1 MEAKNEENRI
11 KKYGGRLKLYNTLS
25 RSEEVFVPL
34 EEGKVT
40 LYVCGTTEYDY
51 VHLGHGRTY
60 AFYDVLVRFLE
71 WLGYDVFYIQNIT
84 DVGHLEEDA
93 DFGED
98 KVVKRARRER
108 KHPMELVEFFMR
120 KHFEAVDGLKIKRP
134 NVMPRAS
141 AHIPEIIEL
150 AQTLVKKGYA
160 YVAKGSVYFSV
171 KKFPEYGKLSG
182 VKPDEVLPGARVDV
196 RKEKKDP
203 RDFAL
208 WRKAPE
214 GYVLKWSSPWGE
226 GFPGW
231 HIEDTVFIL
240 KYFGPQCDIHGGAV
254 ELIFPHHDCEI
265 SQAEAVTGVKPFVRY
280 WVHTGLLTINGEKM
294 AKSKGN
300 YIRLEEAL
308 RKHSPEALRLWM
320 ASTHFRKSLDYNE
333 KDLEAAEK
341 NVERISNTLGRIQ
354 DSLEEA
360 PEEESVFS
368 DQIEELKE
376 NFVEAMLDDLNTSK
390 ALSFFFQLIT
400 SVNKAID
407 EGKYSKEDLEVA
419 EKTIK
424 ELGEFFQIVPEPGER
439 GFGGADIE
447 LVNSLLN
454 LIIDI
459 REKARERKDY
469 DTADKIRGELR
480 ELGIVLEDTKEG
492 AKWRITSTP

>member
-1 MEAKNEENRI
+1 MESEYEEKRI

-25 RSEEVFVPL
+25 RSEEIFVPS

-71 WLGYDVFYIQNIT
+71 WLSYDVFYIQNIT
-84 DVGHLEEDA
+84 DVGHLEGDV

-98 KVVKRARRER
+98 KVVKRAKRER

-120 KHFEAVDGLKIKRP
+120 KHLEAVDKLKLKRP
-134 NVMPRAS
+134 NIMPRAS

-150 AQTLVKKGYA
+150 AQTLIEKGYA
-160 YVAKGSVYFSV
+160 YPADGSVYFSIS
-171 KKFPEYGKLSG
+171 KFPEYGKLSR
-182 VKPDEVLPGARVDV
+182 VKLDEVLPGARVDI
-196 RKEKKDP
+196 REEKKDP

-214 GYVLKWSSPWGE
+214 GYVLKWSSPWGD

-254 ELIFPHHDCEI
+254 ELMMPHHEAEI
-265 SQAEAVTGVKPFVRY
+265 SQAEATTGVKPFVRY

-294 AKSKGN
+294 SKSKGN
-300 YIRLEEAL
+300 YIRLEDAVQ
-308 RKHSPEALRLWM
+308 KHSAEALRLWM
-320 ASTHFRKSLDYNE
+320 ASTHYRKPLDYNE
-333 KDLEAAEK
+333 RDLEIAEK
-341 NVERISNTLGRIQ
+341 SIKRIVNTLRRIQ
-354 DSLEEA
+354 ESLEET
-360 PEEESVFS
+360 PEEIPVFL

-376 NFVEAMLDDLNTSK
+376 NFIESMLDDLNTSK

-400 SVNKAID
+400 LTNKAID
-407 EGKYSKEDLEVA
+407 EGKYSKKDLDEA

-424 ELGEFFQIVPEPGER
+424 ELGEFFQIVPESAER
-439 GFGGADIE
+439 GIGGADIE

-454 LIIDI
+454 LIIDM
-459 REKARERKDY
+459 REKARQEKDY
-469 DTADKIRGELR
+469 ETADKIRGKLR
-480 ELGIVLEDTKEG
+480 EIGIVLEDTQEG
-492 AKWRITSTP
+492 PKWRFTSTL